1 MDKELSC
8 AKKYHD
14 NPVHNFFVKRTQGR
28 DTWGVFENDVSSVL
42 TMWDLRLLVLT
53 IYPSS
58 LAAMRQY
65 CYGTIVTA
73 SSTGAGYV
81 LPPFMKCATSGTECL
96 PCPSGRAPLAVP
108 LYSPADPQ
116 GGLTPRFMSL
126 QGLLRAAKPPCV

>member
-42 TMWDLRLLVLT
+42 TMWDLRLLDLT
-53 IYPSS
+53 IHPSS

-65 CYGTIVTA
+65 CYGAIGTA

-81 LPPFMKCATSGTECL
+81 FPPPFMKCATMRTECL
-96 PCPSGRAPLAVP
+96 PCSS
-108 LYSPADPQ
+108 LYSPAAPQ
-116 GGLTPRFMSL
+116 GGLTSRFMSL
-126 QGLLRAAKPPCV
+126 QGLVRAAKPPYVYK